1 VPIKSRVA
9 DVASRIAV
17 LEPLLTAIRAA
28 RVPAW
33 QARSER
39 DDRHL
44 KALIAAALG
53 AGSNAVDVGAASGTV
68 LAEIVRVAPRGR
80 HVAFEPRGEAARELS
95 ARFPG
100 VEVREAA
107 ASDTTGATRFTV
119 VRNIPE
125 LSALAPPTWPHDV
138 LETELRTVATERLD
152 DVIAHQVDFL
162 KIDAEGAELACLR
175 GARRLIAQ
183 CRPTIVFEHGATLPT
198 DPGDA
203 EIWQLLVA
211 AGMRVFTIDGD
222 GPLDAAGFV
231 RTSASGAIWNFIA
244 RPA

>member
-9 DVASRIAV
+9 DVACRVAI
-17 LEPLLTAIRAA
+17 LEPVVTAMRAT

-44 KALIAAALG
+44 KALIAGTLG
-53 AGSNAVDVGAASGTV
+53 AGANAVDVGAASGTV

-80 HVAFEPRGEAARELS
+80 HVAFEPRAEAARELA
-95 ARFPG
+95 ARYPG

-107 ASDTTGATRFTV
+107 ASDTAGSTQFTV

-125 LSALAPPTWPHDV
+125 LSALAPPTWPHGV
-138 LETELRTVATERLD
+138 LDTELRTVATERLD
-152 DVIAHQVDFL
+152 EVIAHEVDFL

-183 CRPTIVFEHGATLPT
+183 CRPTIVFEHGATIST
-198 DPGDA
+198 DPGA